1 MGRVAVRVHRK
12 NCARTGIRA
21 AAEPGRSSPACSV
34 AAGEAADGG
43 GAVAS
48 RSAGVNNQPSTLD
61 VLSGRDAVAVGV
73 PFAAS
78 PAA

>member
-1 MGRVAVRVHRK
+1 
-12 NCARTGIRA
+12 
-21 AAEPGRSSPACSV
+21 
-34 AAGEAADGG
+34 
-43 GAVAS
+43 VAS
-48 RSAGVNNQPSTLD
+48 RSAGVNNQPSMLD